1 MIPDVSVSLFI
12 GVTVSLSKACE
23 MAMKMFSKKML
34 KELRIAT
41 KNFVLE
47 TGRARGKKVEAKAQI
62 LNSVIFDSL
71 GSLFRDIEGRNKQ
84 PESRRRLLMV
94 ESVRGDDSGG
104 GDSGGDDSG
113 GDDSGGDDSG
123 GGDSGGDDSGGGD
136 SGGGSSSS
144 VITGHS
150 DIADGVFGIVGD
162 VLKNKLDD
170 SFKSHWYQ
178 LDTIA
183 ATHCDASGAE
193 LEKNENY
200 LYDNHKNKLEGLKE
214 ELSDLQENYNGAFKK
229 AGGLASLD
237 KLDSK

>member
-47 TGRARGKKVEAKAQI
+47 TGRARGKKVKAQI

-94 ESVRGDDSGG
+94 ESVR
-104 GDSGGDDSG
+104 
-113 GDDSGGDDSG
+113 GDDSG